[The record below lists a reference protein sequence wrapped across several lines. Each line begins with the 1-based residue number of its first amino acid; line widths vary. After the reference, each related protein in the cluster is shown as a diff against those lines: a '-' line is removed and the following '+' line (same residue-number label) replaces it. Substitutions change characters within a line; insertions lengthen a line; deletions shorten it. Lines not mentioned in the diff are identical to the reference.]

1 MVASAQLARACR
13 RRAAWEL
20 LSGGA
25 SAQLASGGGGP
36 GGRWRGGGPGGRWRG
51 GGRREMVARA
61 RVLGL
66 ALAVTGGGR
75 ASGLVGTDRCGGL
88 PQPSV
93 YINYPSLAF
102 VPHGLPAQ
110 CAQWEGRKAC
120 CTPAAAQAALDAQIA
135 LMLGGEGVEDA
146 GSGRGHC
153 FMRSSDAEH
162 GACVSQ
168 LEWVACARQCDPRMP
183 RNVSDGQPLPLCYET
198 FTPRVGVDRVLYGS
212 LDTAC
217 ERAKQIT
224 DLGDCGAVLVVG
236 RLDAAIAAGS
246 GEAICSASGRLGAA
260 SAAAFA
266 VPLLLLRLLPPSG
279 R

>member
-1 MVASAQLARACR
+1 
-13 RRAAWEL
+13 
-20 LSGGA
+20 
-25 SAQLASGGGGP
+25 
-36 GGRWRGGGPGGRWRG
+36 
-51 GGRREMVARA
+51 MVARA

-66 ALAVTGGGR
+66 VLAATGGGG
-75 ASGLVGTDRCGGL
+75 AFGLVGTDRCGGL

-135 LMLGGEGVEDA
+135 LLTRRRALKLGGEGVEDA
-146 GSGRGHC
+146 GNGRGHC
-153 FMRSSDAEH
+153 FMRASESEH

-183 RNVSDGQPLPLCYET
+183 RNVSNGQPLQLCYET

-246 GEAICSASGRLGAA
+246 GEAICSASGRMGAA
-260 SAAAFA
+260 SAAALA
-266 VPLLLLRLLPPSG
+266 LPLLLLRLLPPSG

>member
-1 MVASAQLARACR
+1 MDRALDRLKCVALVLGSEGAQLVLEGSRSR
-13 RRAAWEL
+13 RRGAAVR
-20 LSGGA
+20 GA
-25 SAQLASGGGGP
+25 MRL
-36 GGRWRGGGPGGRWRG
+36 
-51 GGRREMVARA
+51 EMCE

-66 ALAVTGGGR
+66 VVLALAARVN
-75 ASGLVGTDRCGGL
+75 GLEGSRCGGL

-93 YINYPSLAF
+93 YINFPTLAF

-120 CTPAAAQAALDAQIA
+120 CTPAAAQAALDAQAA
-135 LMLGGEGVEDA
+135 LLADRRMFKRGGDHEVIEHCSRD
-146 GSGRGHC
+146 HC
-153 FMRSSDAEH
+153 FMQAFNEARGE
-162 GACVSQ
+162 CVSQ

-183 RNVSDGQPLPLCYET
+183 RNVSDGQPLQLCYET

-217 ERAKQIT
+217 ERAKQIM

-236 RLDAAIAAGS
+236 QRDAAIAAGS
-246 GEAICSASGRLGAA
+246 GQAICSASGRLVAA
-260 SAAAFA
+260 PVAALALS
-266 VPLLLLRLLPPSG
+266 LLLLQLLSLPG